1 MIDKKLGDAEVEI
14 MQILWDAKEPL
25 TSKYIQE
32 QLRDSRDW
40 KLSTVMS
47 VLARLV
53 EKKFVYCDR
62 TTRTNYYTPCVTEH
76 EYKNF
81 ESKHVLNRLFGNS
94 VSRMVANLYAEHDL
108 TKEDIQELKQM
119 LDSFDGE
126 HKND

>member
-1 MIDKKLGDAEVEI
+1 MIRKKLGDAEIEI

-32 QLRDSRDW
+32 KLKNSRDW

-53 EKKFVYCDR
+53 EKQFVCCDR
-62 TTRTNYYTPCVTEH
+62 TTRTNYYTACVTEN

-81 ESKHVLNRLFGNS
+81 ESKNILGRLFGNS
-94 VSRMVANLYAEHDL
+94 VSRMVANLYAENDL
-108 TKEDIQELKQM
+108 TKEDISELRQM

-126 HKND
+126 QKND